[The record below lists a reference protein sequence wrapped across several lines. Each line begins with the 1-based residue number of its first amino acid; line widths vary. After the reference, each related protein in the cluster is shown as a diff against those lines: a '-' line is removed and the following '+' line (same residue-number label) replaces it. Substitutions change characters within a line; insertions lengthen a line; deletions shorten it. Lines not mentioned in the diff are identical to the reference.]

1 MLLCA
6 CMSISVCTGV
16 QAADFSSG
24 DSDSKVEIE
33 FQEEDD
39 STDKTESEDAEDGL
53 FSDGSDDIQT
63 GELSAIANRDRSSG
77 SEPGTGLPDKEAGSP
92 EGDRCP

>member
-1 MLLCA
+1 MKKKITVMLLCA

-16 QAADFSSG
+16 QAADLSSG

-39 STDKTESEDAEDGL
+39 STDKTES
-53 FSDGSDDIQT
+53 
-63 GELSAIANRDRSSG
+63 
-77 SEPGTGLPDKEAGSP
+77 
-92 EGDRCP
+92 